1 MKITLDLTP
10 AQIDLLRE
18 GIDELPLAKYI
29 TLIVPLLE
37 QLPLTESDVATALGN
52 ADSALPSPIRSK
64 ETGSGFRLTAYTP
77 PGASLLDSLDRVLG
91 KIPHGGS
98 L

>member
-1 MKITLDLTP
+1 MKIELDLTP
-10 AQIDLLRE
+10 AQIGLLRE

-37 QLPLTESDVATALGN
+37 QLPLTESDVAKALGN
-52 ADSALPSPIRSK
+52 ADSAPAPLESR
-64 ETGSGFRLTAYTP
+64 EMAGGFRITAYTQR
-77 PGASLLDSLDRVLG
+77 GVSMVDALERALG

>member
-1 MKITLDLTP
+1 MKIELDLTP

-18 GIDELPLAKYI
+18 GIDELPLSKYS
-29 TLIVPLLE
+29 TLVATLLP
-37 QLPLTESDVATALGN
+37 QLPLESVAGPDTG
-52 ADSALPSPIRSK
+52 ADSAPAPLESR
-64 ETGSGFRLTAYTP
+64 EMAGGFRITAYTP
-77 PGASLLDSLDRVLG
+77 RGVSMVDALERALG

>member
-1 MKITLDLTP
+1 MKIELDLTP
-10 AQIDLLRE
+10 AQIDLFRE

-29 TLIVPLLE
+29 TLIIPLLE
-37 QLPLTESDVATALGN
+37 QLPLTESDVAKALGN
-52 ADSALPSPIRSK
+52 VDSALPSPIRSQ

-77 PGASLLDSLDRVLG
+77 AGASLLDSLDRVLG
-91 KIPHGGS
+91 KIPHGDS